1 MPTVPT
7 SSAGAPMRDATAVPW
22 TPPSG
27 AGSCALRVT
36 MLERPA
42 NSGCA
47 TSTPESTIV
56 IGLPGPGGVRPATP
70 IAARH
75 HSVATRGSVKS
86 VTLMVP
92 ATLSGVVKRRAL
104 AGPEPRQHPRGR
116 IALEPIE
123 PKARCNG
130 GGTGAAKDRG
140 TVTRRGRPQ
149 LDELRRGGSR
159 RSMDDRPR
167 REQRQCR
174 TPCAEHQVHRARSHT
189 EERTCVLSEGF
200 PTSLPSRMASRR
212 GARAARSW
220 SCVATITVA
229 S

>member
-7 SSAGAPMRDATAVPW
+7 SLAGAPMSDATAVPW

-36 MLERPA
+36 MLVRPA

-75 HSVATRGSVKS
+75 HSVPTSGSVKS
-86 VTLMVP
+86 VTLIVP
-92 ATLSGVVKRRAL
+92 ATVSGVVKRSAL
-104 AGPEPRQHPRGR
+104 AGPKPRQHPRGR

-123 PKARCNG
+123 PQARRDG
-130 GGTGAAKDRG
+130 RGAGAAKDRG
-140 TVTRRGRPQ
+140 RVTRRGRLE

-159 RSMDDRPR
+159 RRVDHRPG

-174 TPCAEHQVHRARSHT
+174 ARRAEHQVHRA
-189 EERTCVLSEGF
+189 
-200 PTSLPSRMASRR
+200 
-212 GARAARSW
+212 
-220 SCVATITVA
+220 
-229 S
+229 